1 MILIAQDN
9 NKYVNEEG
17 DFDPPGGEQVDRLL
31 NAAIN
36 RGLDIAVEEVIDRVM
51 GQSIR
56 GAMREAVK
64 NAGPAIDEEIRTM
77 YMTEDLREQV
87 MAARAR
93 MEDPYDLGTAYADI
107 VESVKDVL
115 VSRLS
120 ASM

>member
-1 MILIAQDN
+1 MKKVTLTLLEG
-9 NKYVNEEG
+9 NKLTG
-17 DFDPPGGEQVDRLL
+17 FSMLPSTG
-31 NAAIN
+31 
-36 RGLDIAVEEVIDRVM
+36 IAVEEVIDRVM

-93 MEDPYDLGTAYADI
+93 MEEPL
-107 VESVKDVL
+107 
-115 VSRLS
+115 
-120 ASM
+120 

>member
-77 YMTEDLREQV
+77 YMTEDLRKQV